1 MALGQ
6 RICVVT
12 WDEQWTET
20 KTIEKWLKP
29 DEMVVQLARTLK
41 VHGFTKA
48 FDLGCGVGRHALLL
62 AREGYEVHASD
73 FSKPAVQY
81 CQEWLRREGL
91 TATVIQKDM
100 TEIPYPDGF
109 FDLVIAYNVIYHTT
123 FGGMKDL
130 VQTVHR
136 KLRPGGYFFVTLKSS
151 EGWLYG
157 QGVEIEKNT
166 FLRPG
171 KGVPVHFST
180 ENEITTLFCDFHLID
195 KKYRCYAAKRTKKR
209 HASWKIVLKKPSNI
223 A

>member
-1 MALGQ
+1 M
-6 RICVVT
+6 T

-29 DEMVVQLARTLK
+29 DEMVVQLAHTLK
-41 VHGFTKA
+41 TQGFKRA
-48 FDLGCGVGRHALLL
+48 FDLGCGVGRHVIFL
-62 AREGYEVHASD
+62 AREGFEVYASD
-73 FSKPAVQY
+73 FSEPAVQY
-81 CQEWLRREGL
+81 CQEWLCREGL
-91 TATVIQKDM
+91 TGSVIQKDM
-100 TEIPYPDGF
+100 TEIPYPDGL

-136 KLRPGGYFFVTLKSS
+136 KLRPGGYLFVTLKST

-157 QGVEIEKNT
+157 EGVEIEKNT

-180 ENEITTLFCDFHLID
+180 EDEIETLFRDFDLVE
-195 KKYRCYAAKRTKKR
+195 KNYRSYVARKTEKR
-209 HASWKIVLKKPSNI
+209 HASWKIVLRKNSNTV
-223 A
+223 

>member
-1 MALGQ
+1 M
-6 RICVVT
+6 T

-20 KTIEKWLKP
+20 KTIEKWLRP
-29 DEMVVQLARTLK
+29 DEMVEQLVRALK
-41 VHGFTKA
+41 VQGFERA
-48 FDLGCGVGRHALLL
+48 FDLGCGVGRHVLLL

-166 FLRPG
+166 FLRSG

-180 ENEITTLFCDFHLID
+180 EDEIETLFGDFDLVA
-195 KKYRCYAAKRTKKR
+195 KKYRCYLSESMQKR
-209 HASWKIVLKKPSNI
+209 HASWRIVLRKRSNSV
-223 A
+223 

>member
-1 MALGQ
+1 M
-6 RICVVT
+6 T

-20 KTIEKWLKP
+20 KTIEKWLRP
-29 DEMVVQLARTLK
+29 DEMVEQLVRALK
-41 VHGFTKA
+41 VQGFERA
-48 FDLGCGVGRHALLL
+48 FDLGCGVGRHVLLL

-73 FSKPAVQY
+73 FSKPTVQY

-100 TEIPYPDGF
+100 TEIPYPDVF

-136 KLRPGGYFFVTLKSS
+136 KLRPGGYCFVTLKSS

-166 FLRPG
+166 FLRSG

-180 ENEITTLFCDFHLID
+180 EDEIETLFGDFDLVA
-195 KKYRCYAAKRTKKR
+195 KKYRCYLSESMQKR
-209 HASWKIVLKKPSNI
+209 HASWRIVLRKRSNSV
-223 A
+223 

>member
-1 MALGQ
+1 
-6 RICVVT
+6 
-12 WDEQWTET
+12 
-20 KTIEKWLKP
+20 
-29 DEMVVQLARTLK
+29 
-41 VHGFTKA
+41 
-48 FDLGCGVGRHALLL
+48 
-62 AREGYEVHASD
+62 
-73 FSKPAVQY
+73 
-81 CQEWLRREGL
+81 
-91 TATVIQKDM
+91 M

-166 FLRPG
+166 FLRSG

-180 ENEITTLFCDFHLID
+180 EDEIETLFGDFDLVA
-195 KKYRCYAAKRTKKR
+195 KKYRCYLSESTQKR
-209 HASWKIVLKKPSNI
+209 HASWRIVLRKRSNSV
-223 A
+223 

>member
-1 MALGQ
+1 M
-6 RICVVT
+6 T

-41 VHGFTKA
+41 IHGFTKA
-48 FDLGCGVGRHALLL
+48 FDLGCGVGRHVIFL
-62 AREGYEVHASD
+62 AREGYEVYASD
-73 FSKPAVQY
+73 FSKPAVRY
-81 CQEWLRREGL
+81 CQDWLHREGL
-91 TATVIQKDM
+91 TATIVQKDM
-100 TEIPYPDGF
+100 TEIPHLDGF
-109 FDLVIAYNVIYHTT
+109 FDLMIAYNVIYHTT
-123 FGGMKDL
+123 FNGMEKL
-130 VQTVHR
+130 VQTIHG
-136 KLRPGGYFFVTLKSS
+136 KLRPGGHFFVTLKST

-157 QGVEIEKNT
+157 EGIEIEKNT

-180 ENEITTLFCDFHLID
+180 EDEIETLFGNFDLVE
-195 KKYRCYAAKRTKKR
+195 KKYRCYAAKASQKR